1 MTRTA
6 SSPKQTVIESR
17 RLALIDCFGKATWM
31 ALGFA
36 LVCLGIDGYAMLE
49 LPHHPTSPGG
59 THGITVFAVSL
70 WTIEIILAL
79 LAVWLIRFAFS
90 QPPRFLREP

>member
-1 MTRTA
+1 MSAQLSPNQTA
-6 SSPKQTVIESR
+6 TESR
-17 RLALIDCFGKATWM
+17 RLALMDCFAKATWV

-36 LVCLGIDGYAMLE
+36 LVCLSIDGYAMFA

-59 THGITVFAVSL
+59 THGVTVFAASL
-70 WTIEIILAL
+70 WTLEIILAL

-90 QPPRFLREP
+90 QPPRLLR

>member
-1 MTRTA
+1 MTRAT
-6 SSPKQTVIESR
+6 SSPKQTAIESR
-17 RLALIDCFGKATWM
+17 RLALIDCFGKAAWV

-36 LVCLGIDGYAMLE
+36 LVCLSVDGYAMFA
-49 LPHHPTSPGG
+49 LPHHRASAVVTD
-59 THGITVFAVSL
+59 GITAFAVSL